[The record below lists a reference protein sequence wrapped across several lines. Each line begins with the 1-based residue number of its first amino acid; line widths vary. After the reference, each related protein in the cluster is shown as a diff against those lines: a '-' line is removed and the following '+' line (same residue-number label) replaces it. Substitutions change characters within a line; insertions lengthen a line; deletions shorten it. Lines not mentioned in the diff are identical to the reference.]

1 MSKEQ
6 SFTDQ
11 LWDFF
16 CSLKL
21 AIITL
26 ILLATTSIIGTV
38 IEQNRPRR
46 STCRST
52 A

>member
-1 MSKEQ
+1 MSKQQNFE
-6 SFTDQ
+6 DR

-21 AIITL
+21 AISIL

-38 IEQNRPRR
+38 IDAAVDGAA
-46 STCRST
+46 SGG
-52 A
+52 